1 MRFELFVATRYL
13 RAKRRQAFIGV
24 ITGISVLGV
33 AAGVAS
39 LIVALAI
46 NNGFRQDLQARLLGS
61 TAHISLLRVES
72 DGIRDWRPLLEKL
85 AKQPH
90 VVAAA
95 PAIYEQVLISRG
107 PRARGAVLKGMLP
120 QYERKVSDLL
130 NSVTLGSAAALDE
143 SAAVGTDLSD
153 GTGATA
159 NARANAT
166 ANANARAA
174 GEGARSTSPDDLTGV
189 QQRVAA
195 MPPIILGKDMA
206 EELGATLNSVVLVTS
221 PQGEL
226 TPFGM
231 VPKYIR
237 FHVAGIFDSGFFDYD
252 SSWAFIRLSDAQ
264 QLFGL
269 GDVISVIQFKIDDI
283 YRAGEV
289 ARSLEQ
295 AADVSSGNQDSGNQ
309 ASGNPASGSHGFM
322 ATSWME
328 QNKPLFRALR
338 LERVVTFITIG
349 LIVFVAALNIL
360 ISLIMMVME
369 KTKDIAVLMSLGTKK
384 RQIRRVFI
392 AQGVLIG
399 VIGTAIGLVIGY
411 AISWAGGHYHF
422 ISLSAEIY
430 SIDYVPFAP
439 RLIDGVI
446 VALVSVGISFVA
458 TIYPSWS
465 AARILPAEA
474 LRYE

>member
-1 MRFELFVATRYL
+1 MTGIVNRSLMRFELFIATRYL
-13 RAKRRQAFIGV
+13 RAKRRQAFIGI
-24 ITGISVLGV
+24 ITGISVIGV

-39 LIVALAI
+39 LIVALAV

-61 TAHISLLRVES
+61 TSHISLLRVES
-72 DGIRDWRPLLEKL
+72 DGISNWRPLLDKL
-85 AKQPH
+85 SKQPH
-90 VVAAA
+90 VAAAA

-107 PRARGAVLKGMLP
+107 PRAKGAVLKGMLP

-130 NSVTLGSAAALDE
+130 NSVTLGSASALDE
-143 SAAVGTDLSD
+143 SNAAEPAARVVPGLRPGLDGAKPRPNTNLSQPD
-153 GTGATA
+153 F
-159 NARANAT
+159 
-166 ANANARAA
+166 
-174 GEGARSTSPDDLTGV
+174 PDDLAQV

-206 EELGATLNSVVLVTS
+206 EEIGATVNSIVLVTS

-237 FHVAGIFDSGFFDYD
+237 FRVAGIFNSGFFDYD

-283 YRAGEV
+283 YRAGDV
-289 ARSLEQ
+289 AHTLEE
-295 AADVSSGNQDSGNQ
+295 AAGR
-309 ASGNPASGSHGFM
+309 GFM
-322 ATSWME
+322 TTNWME

-384 RQIRRVFI
+384 KQIRRVFI

-399 VIGTAIGLVIGY
+399 VIGTAIGLVLGY
-411 AISWAGGHYHF
+411 AIAWAGGHYHF
-422 ISLSAEIY
+422 ISLSAEVY

-439 RLIDGVI
+439 RLVDGLI
-446 VALVSVGISFVA
+446 VALVSIGISFIA

-465 AARILPAEA
+465 ASRILPAEA

>member
-1 MRFELFVATRYL
+1 MRFEFFVASRYL
-13 RAKRRQAFIGV
+13 RAKRRQAFIGI
-24 ITGISVLGV
+24 ITAISILGV

-61 TAHISLLRVES
+61 TSHISLLRIES
-72 DGIRDWRPLLEKL
+72 DGIKDWRPLLDKL
-85 AKQPH
+85 AKEPH

-120 QYERKVSDLL
+120 RYERKVSDLL
-130 NSVTLGSAAALDE
+130 QTVTMGSAAALDE
-143 SAAVGTDLSD
+143 KPQTNSTAAPMASTSAEQ
-153 GTGATA
+153 
-159 NARANAT
+159 
-166 ANANARAA
+166 AA
-174 GEGARSTSPDDLTGV
+174 GNDGKNSASASPDDLAGV
-189 QQRVAA
+189 AQRVAA
-195 MPPIILGKDMA
+195 MPPIILGHDLA
-206 EELGATLNSVVLVTS
+206 EGIGATVGSVVLVTS

-237 FHVAGIFDSGFFDYD
+237 FRVAGIFNSGFFDYD
-252 SSWAFIRLSDAQ
+252 SSWAFIRLADAQ
-264 QLFGL
+264 ELFGL

-283 YRAGEV
+283 YLAGQVGSE
-289 ARSLEQ
+289 LEE
-295 AADVSSGNQDSGNQ
+295 AADQ
-309 ASGNPASGSHGFM
+309 ATGSHGFM
-322 ATSWME
+322 TTNWME
-328 QNKPLFRALR
+328 QNKPLFRALK
-338 LERVVTFITIG
+338 LERVVTYITIG

-360 ISLIMMVME
+360 ISLTMMVME
-369 KTKDIAVLMSLGTKK
+369 KTKDIAVLMSMGTKK

-392 AQGVLIG
+392 TQGVLIG
-399 VIGTAIGLVIGY
+399 VIGTIIGLVLGY
-411 AISWAGGHYHF
+411 GISWAGGHYHF
-422 ISLSAEIY
+422 ISLSPEVY

-439 RLIDGVI
+439 RVMDGVI
-446 VALVSVGISFVA
+446 VALVSIGISFIA

>member
-1 MRFELFVATRYL
+1 MRFELFIATRYL

-24 ITGISVLGV
+24 ITGISVAGV

-46 NNGFRQDLQARLLGS
+46 NNGFRQDLQQRLLGS
-61 TAHISLLRVES
+61 TAHVSLLRVQS
-72 DGIRDWRPLLEKL
+72 DGIQDWRPLLDKL
-85 AKQPH
+85 SKQPH
-90 VVAAA
+90 VVAVA

-120 QYERKVSDLL
+120 QYEQRVSDLL
-130 NSVTLGSAAALDE
+130 KTVTLGSAGALEE
-143 SAAVGTDLSD
+143 SGAHVEPGPFGSAQGGPRPGLD
-153 GTGATA
+153 GSETRPHT
-159 NARANAT
+159 T
-166 ANANARAA
+166 PT
-174 GEGARSTSPDDLTGV
+174 ESPDDLAGV

-206 EELGATLNSVVLVTS
+206 EQIGAGIGSVVLVTS

-231 VPKYIR
+231 VPKYLR
-237 FHVAGIFDSGFFDYD
+237 FKVVGIFNSGFFDYD
-252 SSWAFIRLSDAQ
+252 SSWAFTRLSDAQ

-269 GDVISVIQFKIDDI
+269 GDLISVIEFKLDDI
-283 YRAGEV
+283 YAANDV
-289 ARSLEQ
+289 ARQLEQ
-295 AADVSSGNQDSGNQ
+295 AAG
-309 ASGNPASGSHGFM
+309 HGFM
-322 ATSWME
+322 ATSWMD
-328 QNKPLFRALR
+328 QNKALFRALR

-360 ISLIMMVME
+360 ISLTMMVME

-384 RQIRRVFI
+384 AQIRRVFI

-399 VIGTAIGLVIGY
+399 VIGTAVGLVLGY
-411 AISWAGGHYHF
+411 AISWAGGHYHL
-422 ISLSAEIY
+422 ISLSPEVY

-439 RLIDGVI
+439 RGIDGVL
-446 VALVSVGISFVA
+446 VALVAIGISFIA
-458 TIYPSWS
+458 TMYPSWS